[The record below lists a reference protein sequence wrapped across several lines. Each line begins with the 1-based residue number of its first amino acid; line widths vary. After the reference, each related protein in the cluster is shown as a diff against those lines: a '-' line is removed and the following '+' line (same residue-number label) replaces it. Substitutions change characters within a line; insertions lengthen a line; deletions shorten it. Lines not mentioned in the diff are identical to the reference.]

1 MAHQMP
7 DNKNAN
13 VEWLRHVLLSS
24 VRDKRPDLSM
34 RQLAILL
41 LTHSSEVPPGV
52 KELTALLQIPKP
64 SITRAIDRLQYVQL
78 VTRRTSLKDRRQVTI
93 HLVPGGVEYWQQIK
107 KWLDKAL
114 VSIVPGG

>member
-1 MAHQMP
+1 MP

-13 VEWLRHVLLSS
+13 VEWLGHVLLSS
-24 VRDKRPDLSM
+24 IRDKRPDDLSM

-78 VTRRTSLKDRRQVTI
+78 VTRRTSLKDRRRVTI
-93 HLVPGGVEYWQQIK
+93 HLVPKGVEYTQQIK
-107 KWLDKAL
+107 KWVDKAL
-114 VSIVPGG
+114 VSTASGR